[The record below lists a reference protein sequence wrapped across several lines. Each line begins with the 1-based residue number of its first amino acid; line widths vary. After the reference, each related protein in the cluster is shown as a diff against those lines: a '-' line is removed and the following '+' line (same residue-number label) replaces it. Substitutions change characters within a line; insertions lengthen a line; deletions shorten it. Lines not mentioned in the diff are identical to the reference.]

1 MDLFSI
7 PFLSLLS
14 NVIEVRCFEIL
25 EHLFKVND
33 NNTGLLLL
41 VWFKVS
47 NNKTGTTWSDVALFR
62 SSLPQ
67 VFSEQVVLKNI
78 GNYTGKYRWWR
89 FYFSKTRTQWRV
101 FSVNLQNT
109 PVKSYLMHNASID
122 CILLLTL
129 SIFSF

>member
-25 EHLFKVND
+25 DHLFKVND

-41 VWFKVS
+41 VRFKVS
-47 NNKTGTTWSDVALFR
+47 NNKTGTTWSDVTLFR

-67 VFSEQVVLKNI
+67 VFCEQVVLKNI

-89 FYFSKTRTQWRV
+89 FYFSKTTQWRV